1 MVTGLNDWKRAF
13 PNGCPY
19 DKLPYFIVEQ
29 TNINDRIRP
38 DHLLIDSKGG
48 PVLEWD
54 KLIER
59 LQNLKQITNIN
70 LVHELQ
76 NRFNSRH
83 QRKDYEREMEK
94 SEASPTRWEDASER
108 LKSVGKDVLT
118 TGKSVG
124 KDVFTTGKSV
134 GSRVLTTM
142 KSVGRKSRKA
152 SPD

>member
-38 DHLLIDSKGG
+38 EHLLIDSKGG

-83 QRKDYEREMEK
+83 HREDYETEMEK
-94 SEASPTRWEDASER
+94 SQASPKQRLNDRLKDASETMKDASER
-108 LKSVGKDVLT
+108 VKSYGKHLL
-118 TGKSVG
+118 
-124 KDVFTTGKSV
+124 
-134 GSRVLTTM
+134 SRVT
-142 KSVGRKSRKA
+142 SRKP
-152 SPD
+152 SPA